1 MDVYGKWYGSWL
13 TDNLD
18 EVKRLKNLLASME
31 DKEKN
36 GMVNGAK
43 AGAEL
48 DNANKE
54 LREAKDSMAKLNQD
68 CNTKKVE
75 LTEEIRQHTEDL
87 EKLQKALETL
97 TSMRDKVEGV
107 SAESD
112 AGRFNLMQVMPD
124 QRGIANVRIALE
136 LVDMLSLSS
145 DETEAVQSFQKM
157 PMAMLQGQMSS
168 RAVNEYG
175 VQSKVIIGIFT
186 GMNNSVTSD
195 KNNAEN
201 ELEATT
207 KSCTDQNS
215 DLNDEI
221 TTGKENIANFKNEKG
236 SANENGASAAENGS
250 DIEFRRQNK
259 LFTEVTEAY
268 AGEYK
273 AIEVG
278 VTILTKYQKNYDDSM
293 KILND
298 KKQGAVVNAT
308 ALLSLDELEAPIG
321 FLELNQRSQDRV
333 VDRLEEVAKSSGSLR
348 IAEIAVM
355 IQMHA
360 RQTPFQSQGTKN
372 FLKSQGDWRVMVQ
385 KEIDGMIK
393 ALREEQKTDQESKD
407 QCEQMAAS
415 LEAEIS
421 SEKNKGAFENLS
433 SGEMRT
439 SIQERKDMVSYL
451 EETKKNLETEFENLQ
466 AERKKEAYAYKEQRQ
481 IDVNAMKGM
490 KEAAEV
496 LAEYMGDAK
505 AVGFIQAMRLMRKNH
520 LRMQRLVG
528 GGDPYVKKKADKNY
542 NKGPAFKK
550 NKKLTGVMGLV
561 HGVID
566 QYRMDMDDRAN
577 ADDQAIAMFQED
589 RKNNIQERKETK
601 AEIEEKEAEI
611 AELRTR
617 LQEAMAQKEAA
628 AGRQQQ
634 REKDQADRA
643 GTCAP
648 IINKFDDRRNQRN
661 SEVSALNKAKGFIQ
675 GV

>member
-1 MDVYGKWYGSWL
+1 
-13 TDNLD
+13 
-18 EVKRLKNLLASME
+18 
-31 DKEKN
+31 
-36 GMVNGAK
+36 
-43 AGAEL
+43 L

-278 VTILTKYQKNYDDSM
+278 VTILTKHQKNYDDSM

-298 KKQGAVVNAT
+298 KKQGAVTNAT

-333 VDRLEEVAKSSGSLR
+333 VERLEEVAKSSGSLR

-542 NKGPAFKK
+542 NKGPAF
-550 NKKLTGVMGLV
+550 
-561 HGVID
+561 
-566 QYRMDMDDRAN
+566 
-577 ADDQAIAMFQED
+577 
-589 RKNNIQERKETK
+589 
-601 AEIEEKEAEI
+601 
-611 AELRTR
+611 
-617 LQEAMAQKEAA
+617 
-628 AGRQQQ
+628 
-634 REKDQADRA
+634 
-643 GTCAP
+643 
-648 IINKFDDRRNQRN
+648 
-661 SEVSALNKAKGFIQ
+661 
-675 GV
+675 